1 MSQRTIVQID
11 ADTGELLRGTMVWV
25 EDKPKVMGHFVKT
38 YQNGLVALAAYR
50 FTGETY
56 SVMLY
61 LMGKLSFDNWINVT
75 QADIGNSLGLAQQNV
90 SRAMKVLVEK
100 KVILEGPRKGRCHT
114 YRLNYAIGYKG
125 DEGRQTKGG
134 FRVLDGGR
142 KKDGTPAFRVLDE
155 NGYAIP
161 QKPAPKEAK
170 DPKPSA
176 PDSEPV

>member
-1 MSQRTIVQID
+1 MSIEEWIPMPQETFS
-11 ADTGELLRGTMVWV
+11 T
-25 EDKPKVMGHFVKT
+25 
-38 YQNGLVALAAYR
+38 LAAYR

-75 QADIGNSLGLAQQNV
+75 QADIGDSLGLAQPSV

-100 KVILEGPRKGRCHT
+100 KIVLEGPRKGRCHT